1 MRLPKEQRYAREYG
15 SRVREGAR
23 EGLKETSG
31 IRRGGIPVEIFAR
44 RKQKILARDVS
55 LSGPLSARLLCGTLF
70 VSIHEDQEDRRPL
83 EMTFA
88 RADRLSL
95 STDKETRVSSFSL
108 YQFLCFR
115 PVFSFFPF
123 FFSVFVSLSLSLFLR
138 WQGCTD
144 SPSPRQK
151 SRWRLV
157 DWRQRR
163 VSLEWLV
170 QSILESI
177 GFDWDCELYST
188 PLALWNTIRS
198 IRWLAIVFEFIRDF
212 MNWMSTECI
221 YVESKL
227 LCNYWAIVSR
237 LLIISFLSVTAIKG
251 SRSLK
256 EVILSPE
263 LSKIIFNHLNIS
275 SFDSTTS
282 FSSTVPVA
290 SIHEVAVCDH
300 ASGKDISRQRDYY
313 YYYYKFINNHQ
324 LAKQL
329 HDWKII
335 QNVASF
341 AHLIVL
347 FWVYNVPSCL
357 RITN

>member
-1 MRLPKEQRYAREYG
+1 MTSLFPVLFRLDSSAARF
-15 SRVREGAR
+15 SWAFTR
-23 EGLKETSG
+23 
-31 IRRGGIPVEIFAR
+31 IRRTVGRSKWHSRAR
-44 RKQKILARDVS
+44 IVSRFPRTRRRASPRSRCTSFSASDRFSLFFLFFS
-55 LSGPLSARLLCGTLF
+55 LSL
-70 VSIHEDQEDRRPL
+70 
-83 EMTFA
+83 
-88 RADRLSL
+88 
-95 STDKETRVSSFSL
+95 
-108 YQFLCFR
+108 
-115 PVFSFFPF
+115 
-123 FFSVFVSLSLSLFLR
+123 SLSLSLFLR